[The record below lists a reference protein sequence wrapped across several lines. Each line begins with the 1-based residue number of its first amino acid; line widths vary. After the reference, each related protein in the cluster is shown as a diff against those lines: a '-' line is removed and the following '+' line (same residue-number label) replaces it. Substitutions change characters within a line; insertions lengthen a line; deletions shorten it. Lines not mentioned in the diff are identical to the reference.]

1 MNKLL
6 NQYGLYFAWI
16 VALIATAGSLYFSE
30 VRGFVPCQ
38 LCWYQRILMYPEFIL
53 LGIASYRGDRN
64 IAIYVLPLSIL
75 GLLIALYHYGEQ
87 KVPWLRVEGLCQ
99 VGVPC
104 SGSYINEL
112 GFITIP
118 FLSLV
123 AFSLITFFLIAS
135 RKSAN

>member
-1 MNKLL
+1 MKLAL
-6 NQYGLYFAWI
+6 ERYGLYFAWV

-30 VRGFVPCQ
+30 VRGFIPCQ
-38 LCWYQRILMYPEFIL
+38 LCWYQRILMYPEFII

-64 IAIYVLPLSIL
+64 IAVYVLPLSIM
-75 GLLIALYHYGEQ
+75 GLIIALYHYGEQ

-99 VGVPC
+99 AGVPC
-104 SGSYINEL
+104 SGSYIDWL

-123 AFSLITFFLIAS
+123 AFALITFFLFIS
-135 RKSAN
+135 RRSTN